1 MQWSDEGIIISTRR
15 HGESSVIVELLTKE
29 HGRHAG
35 IVRGGRGKRLR
46 PVLLLGNKVL
56 ADWKARLSEHL
67 GMYALEPVELR
78 AALMM
83 NDPLRLLA
91 LQSICAMTSFV
102 AEREPHP
109 RLFEAT
115 ELLIAALVAK
125 DRQWLFMLVIWELGL
140 LGELGYGLD
149 LASCAATGA
158 TKDLV
163 YVSPRSGQ
171 AVSALAGEPYKDK
184 LLALPA
190 FLIGGKAERE
200 GGGVFE
206 ICAGLKLTRYFLEKN
221 LCESEGEELPQFRY
235 ALEERIVG
243 ALE

>member
-35 IVRGGRGKRLR
+35 MVRGGRGKRHR
-46 PVLLLGNKVL
+46 PVLLLGNRVL

-78 AALMM
+78 AALIME
-83 NDPLRLLA
+83 DSLRLLA
-91 LQSICAMTSFV
+91 LQSVCALTRFI

-109 RLFEAT
+109 YLFEAT
-115 ELLIAALVAK
+115 ELLIAALVSK
-125 DRQWLFMLVIWELGL
+125 SEPWQSMLVIWELGL

-149 LASCAATGA
+149 LSNCASTG
-158 TKDLV
+158 TVNDLI
-163 YVSPRSGQ
+163 YVSPRSGR

-184 LLALPA
+184 LLGLPP
-190 FLIGGKAERE
+190 FLISENRCPGEVSAKD
-200 GGGVFE
+200 V
-206 ICAGLKLTRYFLEKN
+206 CAGLKLTRYFLEKN
-221 LCESEGEELPQFRY
+221 MPEAGDEPLPRY
-235 ALEERIVG
+235 RYIFEERFVS
-243 ALE
+243 AL